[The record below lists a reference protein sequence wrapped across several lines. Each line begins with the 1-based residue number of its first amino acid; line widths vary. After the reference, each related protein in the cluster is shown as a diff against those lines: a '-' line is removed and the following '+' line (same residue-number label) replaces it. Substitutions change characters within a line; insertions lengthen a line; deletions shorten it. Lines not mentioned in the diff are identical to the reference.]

1 MYVSPGAGPPAST
14 VSPRGAEASW
24 PCGHV
29 VLARATRA
37 FRPVSA
43 QPKARI
49 RGNESQIAQDRP
61 AARLGHVE
69 VLAEVVRS
77 GLVES
82 RHRGVAVG
90 VDPAGEVVWSLGD
103 PGTVIFPRSANKPI
117 QAMGMLAAGLP
128 LDGRLLAL
136 STASHSGERFHLD
149 AVREILGLAGL
160 DESALQTPASY
171 PLDPHVHAEHVRAGG
186 RREPICMDCS
196 GKHAAMLLTCVV
208 NGWPTGDYLDPGH
221 PLQQV
226 ITATFT
232 DLTDGPPAVF
242 GTDGCGA
249 PLLATP
255 LQQLARAIG
264 RIMRSP
270 SGSHGA
276 RLVAAMTE
284 HPDYLSGTTRAER
297 DLMLAF
303 PGLVAKSGAE
313 SVYVVGR
320 PDGSAYALKIEDG
333 AERPLYAVMGRMLEL
348 AGLDAPILRERPVI
362 LGGGK
367 QVGEVRTTF

>member
-1 MYVSPGAGPPAST
+1 
-14 VSPRGAEASW
+14 
-24 PCGHV
+24 
-29 VLARATRA
+29 
-37 FRPVSA
+37 
-43 QPKARI
+43 
-49 RGNESQIAQDRP
+49 
-61 AARLGHVE
+61 VE

-136 STASHSGERFHLD
+136 ASASHSGEPFHLD
-149 AVREILGLAGL
+149 AVREILALAGL

-171 PLDPHVHAEHVRAGG
+171 PLDPHVHADLLRAGG
-186 RREPICMDCS
+186 TRAPILMDCS

-208 NGWPTGDYLDPGH
+208 NDWSTEDYLHPEH

-226 ITATFT
+226 ITTTFT
-232 DLTDGPPAVF
+232 ELTDGPPSVV

-264 RIMRSP
+264 QIMRAP
-270 SGSHGA
+270 SGSRGA
-276 RLVAAMTE
+276 RLVGAMTA
-284 HPDYLSGTTRAER
+284 HPDYVSGTRREER
-297 DLMLAF
+297 DLMRAF
-303 PGLVAKSGAE
+303 PGLLAKSGAE
-313 SVYVVGR
+313 SVFVVGL
-320 PDGSAYALKIEDG
+320 PDGAAYAVKIEDG
-333 AERPLYAVMGRMLEL
+333 SERPLHAVMGRVLEL
-348 AGLDAPILRERPVI
+348 AGLDAPVLRTRPSV

>member
-1 MYVSPGAGPPAST
+1 M
-14 VSPRGAEASW
+14 
-24 PCGHV
+24 
-29 VLARATRA
+29 
-37 FRPVSA
+37 
-43 QPKARI
+43 
-49 RGNESQIAQDRP
+49 
-61 AARLGHVE
+61 E

-117 QAMGMLAAGLP
+117 QALGMLEAGLP

-136 STASHSGERFHLD
+136 ASASHSGERFHLD
-149 AVREILGLAGL
+149 AVREILALAGL
-160 DESALQTPASY
+160 DESALQTPPSY
-171 PLDPHVHAEHVRAGG
+171 PLDPHVHADHLRAGG
-186 RREPICMDCS
+186 GREAICMDCS

-208 NGWPTGDYLDPGH
+208 NGWAVDDYLDPAH

-232 DLTDGPPAVF
+232 ELTDGPPSVV

-255 LQQLARAIG
+255 LQQLARAVG
-264 RIMRSP
+264 RILRAP
-270 SGSHGA
+270 EGSHGA
-276 RLVAAMTE
+276 RLVAAMTA
-284 HPDYLSGTTRAER
+284 HPEYVSGTTRAER
-297 DLMLAF
+297 EFMRSF

-313 SVYVVGR
+313 SVFVVGL

-348 AGLDAPILRERPVI
+348 GGLDAPVLRERPTI